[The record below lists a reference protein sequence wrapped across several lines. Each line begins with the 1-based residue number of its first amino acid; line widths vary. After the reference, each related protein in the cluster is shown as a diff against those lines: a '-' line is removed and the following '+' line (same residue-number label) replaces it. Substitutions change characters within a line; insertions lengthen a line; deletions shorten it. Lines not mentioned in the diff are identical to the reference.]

1 MYHSV
6 SLIKAI
12 ELYTLNGWLISYGW
26 DMLYLKLFKE
36 SKTQNLH
43 IGRKHM

>member
-12 ELYTLNGWLISYGW
+12 ELYTLNGWLISY
-26 DMLYLKLFKE
+26 KLWVGYVISQAF
-36 SKTQNLH
+36 
-43 IGRKHM
+43 